1 MTTAAA
7 AATTTALGLNSR
19 PTPPIIPPSTAV
31 RNHLQTHDQK
41 RRRFVSLSISLI
53 FFPSISSSFPSHAIA
68 ANNVLDRYVKRKKL
82 EPLETY
88 VPAVILTQ
96 LQIKDLEKSLDVDE
110 PQYAAYRTVLRSGP
124 AASFRSN
131 VRAVAQYALD
141 DGNGNGKSA
150 SDDVDRCLRALDEL
164 DSLFLRASRNNP
176 SATAKL
182 MKEKIAIAVNALD
195 SLLQTVPSDVLDRG
209 KAIADAYRTPEI
221 DAAPEELD
229 PDLKKL
235 QSIL

>member
-1 MTTAAA
+1 MAHISTITTAFSRNLRPANPKNAPRCAA
-7 AATTTALGLNSR
+7 
-19 PTPPIIPPSTAV
+19 
-31 RNHLQTHDQK
+31 RNHPQNYDET
-41 RRRFVSLSISLI
+41 RRFVTFSISLI
-53 FFPSISSSFPSHAIA
+53 FFPSLSSSIPSLAD
-68 ANNVLDRYVKRKKL
+68 NVFDRYVKRKKL

-96 LQIKDLEKSLDVDE
+96 LQIKDIEKSLEVDE

-131 VRAVAQYALD
+131 VRAVAQYASD
-141 DGNGNGKSA
+141 DGNGKTA
-150 SDDVDRCLRALDEL
+150 FDDVERCLRALDEL

-176 SATAKL
+176 AASAKL
-182 MKEKIAIAVNALD
+182 MKEKIVVAVNAVD
-195 SLLQTVPSDVLDRG
+195 SLLQTVPSDVLDKG
-209 KAIADAYRTPEI
+209 KAIADAHRTPEI
-221 DAAPEELD
+221 DVVPQELD